1 MKKVLFLL
9 FLSFIAGDE
18 AWAKGNSAIWNGKAD
33 TKWYSDSKTEFTI
46 TTPEQLAGLAKLVNG
61 GKDFYGKTVKLGANI
76 MLNDT
81 MDWQNW
87 ANKPPK
93 NKWEPI
99 GTYIYEID
107 ERTPRFLQNP
117 IGDYLI
123 YWFVPE
129 FIQKALRMESTDL
142 SFKGTFDGCGFVI
155 SGVYINNN
163 LKVYQGLFGYVDG
176 ELRNLGVRASYIKGG
191 NVVGGLVG
199 TSSSI
204 VNCYSFVVVRAG
216 ISVGGLAGVADIIRG
231 SYSIALVSGNGYV
244 GGLAGVGDTISG
256 SYSTGKVIGKGV
268 IGGLVGSV
276 QTIEDSYSTSAVL
289 GDTIV
294 GGLVGLGY
302 GNRHRPEIINSYS
315 IGAVTGRNEIGGLVG
330 SMKNLLY
337 YAF

>member
-1 MKKVLFLL
+1 MKKILFLL
-9 FLSFIAGDE
+9 LLLFTISDD
-18 AWAKGNSAIWNGKAD
+18 AWAEGNSAIWNGKTD
-33 TKWYSDSKTEFTI
+33 IKWYSDSKTEFTI
-46 TTPEQLAGLAKLVNG
+46 TTPEQLAGLAKLVNKG
-61 GKDFYGKTVKLGANI
+61 NRFEGKTIKLGANI

-81 MDWQNW
+81 AGWQNW
-87 ANKPPK
+87 ANKLPK

-155 SGVYINNN
+155 SGMYINNN

-231 SYSIALVSGNGYV
+231 SYSTALVSGNGYV
-244 GGLAGVGDTISG
+244 GGL
-256 SYSTGKVIGKGV
+256 
-268 IGGLVGSV
+268 VGS
-276 QTIEDSYSTSAVL
+276 
-289 GDTIV
+289 
-294 GGLVGLGY
+294 
-302 GNRHRPEIINSYS
+302 
-315 IGAVTGRNEIGGLVG
+315 NEEPN
-330 SMKNLLY
+330 MKY
-337 YAF
+337 Q